1 MKDHLERVHPD
12 KKNKDVEF
20 FKVLKEKTR
29 NKPNLKS
36 FFKAPGQSYTIGE
49 EIVIPAIKEVIETVM
64 KKDFEPVLKCITLSA
79 KTVQRRIDE
88 MASNIYSQRLK
99 YVVDEILFA
108 NYLKGDAKGETSF
121 RSLEDYLKEHNV
133 PLRNITAVAT
143 DGAPAIVG
151 RYRGFATLLK
161 ETVHFNKI
169 KGQPLN
175 SRLFATLCEKNDET
189 FNQLLFHTEV
199 RWLSRGDC
207 LQRLVDL
214 HHSTAEFL
222 ADVDQTLC
230 EEMKKCKNH
239 LFYLADLYSKFN
251 EIQKRLQGKDK
262 LDEGVDVSDRDL
274 EIYINHLEKLEKDFK
289 IRFEDL

>member
-49 EIVIPAIKEVIETVM
+49 KIVIPAIKEVIETVM
-64 KKDFEPVLKCITLSA
+64 KKDSEPVLKCITLSA

-88 MASNIYSQRLK
+88 MASDIYSQRLK

-161 ETVHFNKI
+161 ETVHCV
-169 KGQPLN
+169 LH
-175 SRLFATLCEKNDET
+175 R
-189 FNQLLFHTEV
+189 HH
-199 RWLSRGDC
+199 
-207 LQRLVDL
+207 LV
-214 HHSTAEFL
+214 A
-222 ADVDQTLC
+222 
-230 EEMKKCKNH
+230 
-239 LFYLADLYSKFN
+239 
-251 EIQKRLQGKDK
+251 
-262 LDEGVDVSDRDL
+262 
-274 EIYINHLEKLEKDFK
+274 
-289 IRFEDL
+289 

>member
-88 MASNIYSQRLK
+88 MASNVEKIFRLLE
-99 YVVDEILFA
+99 YAYGLC
-108 NYLKGDAKGETSF
+108 DAKGETSF

-161 ETVHFNKI
+161 ETVHCV
-169 KGQPLN
+169 LH
-175 SRLFATLCEKNDET
+175 R
-189 FNQLLFHTEV
+189 HH
-199 RWLSRGDC
+199 
-207 LQRLVDL
+207 LV
-214 HHSTAEFL
+214 A
-222 ADVDQTLC
+222 
-230 EEMKKCKNH
+230 
-239 LFYLADLYSKFN
+239 
-251 EIQKRLQGKDK
+251 
-262 LDEGVDVSDRDL
+262 
-274 EIYINHLEKLEKDFK
+274 
-289 IRFEDL
+289 